1 MIRDLIKWVAP
12 GLATVLGG
20 TTLCLAMT
28 STQIA
33 DDLASRSAAAMAAGG
48 YDWAELSLDARD
60 VRLTGTT
67 TDQALLDAAAT
78 RLSGLDGVRS
88 VTTDVTLAPM
98 AVPYALAAT
107 VDQGVVTLAG
117 GVPNEPTR
125 QRLLSL
131 AGLEQGALELRS
143 GVPDRRSWVAG
154 AEYAID
160 QLQYLDQGQVAISD
174 LTVTLNGRAKSE
186 RAFRDLLIVLRAGAP
201 AGLSLGEVSITPA
214 LVSPY
219 QWNAAFDG
227 KRIDV
232 SGYVPDNALVER
244 FRTVDVSGAQ
254 VATGLA
260 LGSGEPAGF
269 ADLSQQLIEQLSR
282 LEYGAASISD
292 GQSTLSGAPATIE
305 IAQGIVDTLEPSGTI
320 VTLEPPRIDDYWMSA
335 TRQPGGVV
343 VFDGYVPDEAT
354 REAFSLREGADTSYL
369 KLGRGAPERYQS
381 GADFG
386 LAALDLMSEG
396 RIALRD
402 NVLTISGTAR
412 SNADYEALL
421 ATMAEQAPQ
430 GLVLARAEIL
440 APRADSYS
448 WAATKDA
455 AGSIALSGHVPNADD
470 EARLLAAAGESATE
484 TMTYAS
490 GEPNGFVASA
500 ETGLSLLQWLSDGS
514 VVYDGLGWTVTG
526 TGKSAIDKAALE
538 ADFVTRQLASSGWS
552 MAVAEP
558 VPVIPEISPYTWSA
572 TKATD
577 GVTLMGHV
585 PAQSLKNYLAVHAGD
600 SIVDSTKIGLGA
612 PQDFVAAATAG
623 LDAVLGLEEG
633 EVSFDGFKW
642 TLGGRAASQ
651 AQRDAL
657 LAALDGAADTSGWS
671 IDIQAP
677 APEPVATV
685 PYLWSAAKTVDGA
698 VTLTG
703 LVPAEP
709 LQRFL
714 AVRAGDKVIDQSTV
728 DPTAPEGFAADQLA
742 AIDALG
748 ALSEGSASFDGTVW
762 TISGTLSSYDATVDT
777 ALATAT
783 TPATNWVLA
792 LTRPPQPEPEPEPA
806 PEPTVE
812 PTPTLPAIEAPATTP
827 EAEAEPA
834 AVEAVEPEA
843 EPAVVEAVEPEP
855 TVVEPQVEPEPA
867 AVEPTVEPVA
877 APVAVNPDY
886 AFSASRAADGSVALS
901 GQMPADPALRYFAAI
916 SDGDVAA
923 VTIAEG
929 APDTFLPSAEAGL
942 RALLNLAE
950 GQLDFA
956 AGAWSL
962 RGTAADEG
970 ARDAVLAA
978 IAAAPDATSWTTRI
992 DVLPPPPEPEPVAKL
1007 PEPIAPVAVD
1017 TSACSA
1023 PVSEFSARN
1032 SILFQSGAALI
1043 AAESEAA
1050 IDELALDLAAC
1061 PDAIV
1066 HIEGHTD
1073 ADGDEGLN
1081 MALSVARAEAV
1092 VNALVSRGVNPA
1104 RLYAV
1109 GYGETAPIGD
1119 NETAQGKRLNR
1130 RIVVTIMP
1138 QHY

>member
-1 MIRDLIKWVAP
+1 MIRDLIRWVAP

-28 STQIA
+28 STDIV
-33 DDLASRSAAAMAAGG
+33 DDLASRGAAAMAAGG

-60 VRLTGTT
+60 VTLTGTT
-67 TDQALLDAAAT
+67 TDEALLDAAIA
-78 RLSGLDGVRS
+78 RLSSLDGVRS
-88 VTTDVTLAPM
+88 VTPDVTLAPM
-98 AVPYALAAT
+98 AAPYILQASI
-107 VDQGVVTLAG
+107 DQGAISLSG
-117 GVPNEPTR
+117 GVPNETAR
-125 QRLLSL
+125 RHLLTL

-143 GVPDRRSWVAG
+143 GVPDRRSWITG
-154 AEYAID
+154 AEYAIH
-160 QLQYLDQGQVAISD
+160 QLQYFDQGEAVISD

-201 AGLSLGEVSITPA
+201 AGLSLGQVSITPA

-219 QWNAAFDG
+219 QWNAKFDG

-232 SGYVPDNALVER
+232 SGYVPDDAIVER
-244 FRTVDVSGAQ
+244 FRTAEVSGAQ

-260 LGSGEPAGF
+260 LGSGEPSGF
-269 ADLSQQLIEQLSR
+269 ADLSERLIEQLAR
-282 LEYGAASISD
+282 LEYGAASITD
-292 GQSTLSGAPATIE
+292 GQSTLSGAPATLE
-305 IAQGIVDTLEPSGTI
+305 IAQGIVETLEPSGTI
-320 VTLEPPRIDDYWMSA
+320 VTLEPPRIADYWMSA
-335 TRQPGGVV
+335 TRQVGGVV

-386 LAALDLMSEG
+386 LDALELMSEG

-412 SNADYEALL
+412 SGTDYDALV
-421 ATMAEQAPQ
+421 TIMGQQAPQ

-440 APRADSYS
+440 APRADTYS
-448 WAATKDA
+448 WAATKDRTGA
-455 AGSIALSGHVPNADD
+455 IALAGQVPDAAD
-470 EARLLAAAGESATE
+470 EAQLLAAAGQSATE

-490 GEPNGFVASA
+490 GEPEGFVASA
-500 ETGLSLLQWLSDGS
+500 ATAIGLLQWLSEGR
-514 VVYDGLGWTVTG
+514 VVYDGIGWTITG
-526 TGKSAIDKAALE
+526 TANSAIDKAAID

-552 MAVAEP
+552 MAVAQP
-558 VPVIPEISPYTWSA
+558 PPVIPEISPYAWSA
-572 TKATD
+572 TRAAD

-585 PAQSLKNYLAVHAGD
+585 PTQSLKNYLAVHAGD
-600 SIVDSTKIGLGA
+600 AVVDSTEIGLGA
-612 PQDFVAAATAG
+612 PQDFVAGATAG
-623 LDAVLGLEEG
+623 LDAVMALEEG
-633 EVSFDGFKW
+633 EVSFDGSRW
-642 TLGGRAASQ
+642 TLGGRATSE
-651 AQRDAL
+651 AQRDSL
-657 LAALDGAADTSGWS
+657 LATLAAVTDTSTWS
-671 IDIQAP
+671 IDIVAP
-677 APEPVATV
+677 PPEPVATV
-685 PYLWSAAKTVDGA
+685 PYLWSATKTVDGT
-698 VTLTG
+698 VTLEG

-714 AVRAGDKVIDQSTV
+714 AVRAGDKVTDQSTV

-742 AIDALG
+742 AIDALS
-748 ALSEGSASFDGTVW
+748 ALSEGSVRFDGTIW
-762 TISGTLSSYDATVDT
+762 TISGKLAAADASVDN

-783 TPATNWVLA
+783 TPAANWVLA
-792 LTRPPQPEPEPEPA
+792 LTRPPQPEPVVEPAVDELEPEPA
-806 PEPTVE
+806 
-812 PTPTLPAIEAPATTP
+812 TLPAIA
-827 EAEAEPA
+827 
-834 AVEAVEPEA
+834 
-843 EPAVVEAVEPEP
+843 EPEP
-855 TVVEPQVEPEPA
+855 KPEAVAEPEPA
-867 AVEPTVEPVA
+867 IVEPALEPEPV
-877 APVAVNPDY
+877 APVAVNPEY
-886 AFSASRAADGSVALS
+886 AFSARRAADASVVIS
-901 GQMPADPALRYFAAI
+901 GQMPSDPAMRYFAAI
-916 SDGDVAA
+916 SDGDIAA

-929 APDTFLPSAEAGL
+929 APDSFLPSAEAGL
-942 RALLNLAE
+942 RALLHLAE

-962 RGTAADEG
+962 RGIAPNED
-970 ARDAVLAA
+970 ARDAALAA
-978 IAAAPDATSWTTRI
+978 ISGAPYAADWTAQV
-992 DVLPPPPEPEPVAKL
+992 DLLPPPPEPEPVAPL
-1007 PEPIAPVAVD
+1007 AQPAAPIPVD
-1017 TSACSA
+1017 TSACAA

-1050 IDELALDLAAC
+1050 LDELALDLAAC

-1092 VNALVSRGVNPA
+1092 VNALVSRGVTPA

-1130 RIVVTIMP
+1130 RIVVIIKP

>member
-1 MIRDLIKWVAP
+1 MIRDLIRWVAP

-28 STQIA
+28 STDIV
-33 DDLASRSAAAMAAGG
+33 DDLASRGAAAMAAGG

-60 VRLTGTT
+60 VTLTGTT
-67 TDQALLDAAAT
+67 TDEALLDAAIA
-78 RLSGLDGVRS
+78 RLSSLDGVRS
-88 VTTDVTLAPM
+88 VTPDVTLAPM
-98 AVPYALAAT
+98 AAPYILQASI
-107 VDQGVVTLAG
+107 DQGAISLSG
-117 GVPNEPTR
+117 GVPNETAR
-125 QRLLSL
+125 QHLMTL

-143 GVPDRRSWVAG
+143 GVPDRRSWITG
-154 AEYAID
+154 AEYAIH
-160 QLQYLDQGQVAISD
+160 QLQYFDQGEAVISD

-201 AGLSLGEVSITPA
+201 AGLSLGQVSITPA

-219 QWNAAFDG
+219 QWNAKFDG

-232 SGYVPDNALVER
+232 SGYVPDDAIVER
-244 FRTVDVSGAQ
+244 FRTAEVSGAQ

-260 LGSGEPAGF
+260 LGSGEPSGF
-269 ADLSQQLIEQLSR
+269 ADLSERLIEQLAR
-282 LEYGAASISD
+282 LEYGAASITD
-292 GQSTLSGAPATIE
+292 GQSTLSGAPATLE
-305 IAQGIVDTLEPSGTI
+305 IAQGIVETLEPSGTI
-320 VTLEPPRIDDYWMSA
+320 VTLEPPRIADYWMSA
-335 TRQPGGVV
+335 TRQVGGVV

-386 LAALDLMSEG
+386 LDALELMSEG

-412 SNADYEALL
+412 SGTDYDALV
-421 ATMAEQAPQ
+421 TIMGQQAPQ

-440 APRADSYS
+440 APRADTYS
-448 WAATKDA
+448 WTATKDRTGA
-455 AGSIALSGHVPNADD
+455 IALAGQVPDAAD
-470 EARLLAAAGESATE
+470 EAQLLAAAGQSATE

-490 GEPNGFVASA
+490 GEPEGFVASA
-500 ETGLSLLQWLSDGS
+500 ATAIGLLQWLSEGR
-514 VVYDGLGWTVTG
+514 VVYDGIGWTITG
-526 TGKSAIDKAALE
+526 TANSAIDKAAID

-552 MAVAEP
+552 MAVAQP
-558 VPVIPEISPYTWSA
+558 PPVIPEISPYAWSA
-572 TKATD
+572 TRAAD

-585 PAQSLKNYLAVHAGD
+585 PTQSLKNYLAVHAGD
-600 SIVDSTKIGLGA
+600 AVVDSTEIGLGA
-612 PQDFVAAATAG
+612 PQDFVAGATAG
-623 LDAVLGLEEG
+623 LDAVMALEEG
-633 EVSFDGFKW
+633 EVSFDGSRW
-642 TLGGRAASQ
+642 TLGGRATSE
-651 AQRDAL
+651 AQRDSL
-657 LAALDGAADTSGWS
+657 LATLAAVTDTSTWF
-671 IDIQAP
+671 IDIVAP
-677 APEPVATV
+677 PPEPVATV
-685 PYLWSAAKTVDGA
+685 PYLWSATKTVDGT
-698 VTLTG
+698 VTLEG

-714 AVRAGDKVIDQSTV
+714 AVRAGDKVTDQSTV

-742 AIDALG
+742 AIDALS
-748 ALSEGSASFDGTVW
+748 ALSEGSVRFDGTIW
-762 TISGTLSSYDATVDT
+762 TISGKLAAADASVDN

-783 TPATNWVLA
+783 TPAANWVLA
-792 LTRPPQPEPEPEPA
+792 LTRPPQPEPVVEPAVDELEPEPA
-806 PEPTVE
+806 
-812 PTPTLPAIEAPATTP
+812 TLPAIA
-827 EAEAEPA
+827 
-834 AVEAVEPEA
+834 
-843 EPAVVEAVEPEP
+843 EPEP
-855 TVVEPQVEPEPA
+855 KPEAVAEPEPA
-867 AVEPTVEPVA
+867 IVEPALEPEPV
-877 APVAVNPDY
+877 APVAVNPEY
-886 AFSASRAADGSVALS
+886 AFSARRAADASVVIS
-901 GQMPADPALRYFAAI
+901 GQMPSDPAMRYFAAI
-916 SDGDVAA
+916 SDGDIAA

-929 APDTFLPSAEAGL
+929 APDSFLPSAEAGL
-942 RALLNLAE
+942 RALLHLAE

-962 RGTAADEG
+962 RGIAPNED
-970 ARDAVLAA
+970 ARDAALAA
-978 IAAAPDATSWTTRI
+978 ISGAPYAADWTAQV
-992 DVLPPPPEPEPVAKL
+992 DLLPPPPEPEPAAPL
-1007 PEPIAPVAVD
+1007 AQPAAPIPVD
-1017 TSACSA
+1017 TSACAA

-1050 IDELALDLAAC
+1050 LDELALDLAAC

-1092 VNALVSRGVNPA
+1092 VNALVSRGVTPA

-1130 RIVVTIMP
+1130 RIVVIIKP

>member
-1 MIRDLIKWVAP
+1 MIRDLIKWVVP

-28 STQIA
+28 SDDIV

-48 YDWAELSLDARD
+48 FDWAEISLDARD
-60 VRLTGTT
+60 LTVTGTT
-67 TDQALLDAAAT
+67 TGQDLLDAAVA
-78 RLSGLDGVRS
+78 RLSALEGVRS
-88 VTTDVTLAPM
+88 VTPRVTLAPM
-98 AVPYALAAT
+98 ATPYVLVASI
-107 VDQGVVTLAG
+107 DQGTISLSG
-117 GVPNEPTR
+117 GVPNEAAR

-154 AEYAID
+154 AEFAID
-160 QLQYLDQGQVAISD
+160 QLQYFDQGEAVISD
-174 LTVTLNGRAKSE
+174 LTVNLNGRAKSE

-214 LVSPY
+214 LVAPY

-232 SGYVPDNALVER
+232 SGYVPDETLVER
-244 FRTVDVSGAQ
+244 FRTADVSGAQ

-269 ADLSQQLIEQLSR
+269 ADLSQSLLEQLAR
-282 LEYGAASISD
+282 LEYGTASITD
-292 GQSTLSGAPATIE
+292 GQSTLTGAPATIE

-335 TRQPGGVV
+335 TRQPGGVI
-343 VFDGYVPDEAT
+343 VFDGYVPDEVT
-354 REAFSLREGADTSYL
+354 REAFSQREGADTTYL

-381 GADFG
+381 GAEFG
-386 LAALDLMSEG
+386 LDALDRMSEG

-412 SNADYEALL
+412 SGADYEALV
-421 ATMAEQAPQ
+421 AIMNERAPQ

-440 APRADSYS
+440 APRAESYA
-448 WAATKDA
+448 WTVTKDEDGA
-455 AGSIALSGHVPNADD
+455 IALSGYVPNAAD
-470 EARLLAAAGESATE
+470 EAHLLSLAGQSAAE

-490 GEPNGFVASA
+490 GEPNGFLASA
-500 ETGLSLLQWLSDGS
+500 ETALGLLQWLRDGS

-538 ADFVTRQLASSGWS
+538 ADFVTRQLASAGWS

-558 VPVIPEISPYTWSA
+558 PPVIPQISPYTWSA
-572 TKATD
+572 TRATD

-585 PAQSLKNYLAVHAGD
+585 PAQSLKNYLAIHAGD
-600 SIVDSTKIGLGA
+600 TVVDSTKLGLGA
-612 PQDFVAAATAG
+612 PEGFVAAATAG
-623 LDAVLGLEEG
+623 LDAVLALQEG
-633 EVSFDGFKW
+633 EVSFDGFRW
-642 TLGGRAASQ
+642 TLGGRAASE
-651 AQRDAL
+651 AERDAL
-657 LAALDGAADTSGWS
+657 LAALSAATDTSAWS
-671 IDIQAP
+671 IDISAP

-685 PYLWSAAKTVDGA
+685 PYLWSVTKSADGA
-698 VTLTG
+698 VMLEG
-703 LVPAEP
+703 LVPTEP

-714 AVRAGDKVIDQSTV
+714 AVRAGDKVTDRSSV
-728 DPTAPEGFAADQLA
+728 DATAPEGFAADQLA
-742 AIDALG
+742 AMEALS
-748 ALSEGSASFDGTVW
+748 ALSEGSARFDGTVW
-762 TISGTLSSYDATVDT
+762 TISGKLADADATVDG
-777 ALATAT
+777 ALASAT
-783 TPATNWVLA
+783 TPAADWVLA
-792 LTRPPQPEPEPEPA
+792 LTRPPQPEPVAEPEPEPVA
-806 PEPTVE
+806 EPTQD
-812 PTPTLPAIEAPATTP
+812 PATLPAI
-827 EAEAEPA
+827 
-834 AVEAVEPEA
+834 A
-843 EPAVVEAVEPEP
+843 EPAV
-855 TVVEPQVEPEPA
+855 VEPEPA
-867 AVEPTVEPVA
+867 AVEPQ
-877 APVAVNPDY
+877 PVAVDPNY
-886 AFSASRAADGSVALS
+886 AFSARRSADSSVVLS
-901 GQMPADPALRYFAAI
+901 GQMPSDPALRYFGAI

-923 VTIAEG
+923 VTIADG
-929 APDTFLPSAEAGL
+929 APESFLPSAESGL
-942 RALLNLAE
+942 RALLLLSE
-950 GQLDFA
+950 GELDFVS
-956 AGAWSL
+956 GAWSL
-962 RGTAADEG
+962 RGVAADE
-970 ARDAVLAA
+970 ATRTAALAA
-978 IAAAPDATSWTTRI
+978 LAAAPDAQGWTTAI
-992 DVLPPPPEPEPVAKL
+992 DLPPPPPEPEPA
-1007 PEPIAPVAVD
+1007 PPPAEPAAPMPVD
-1017 TSACSA
+1017 TSACAA

-1043 AAESEAA
+1043 AAESEPAL
-1050 IDELALDLAAC
+1050 DELALDLAAC
-1061 PDAIV
+1061 PDAVV

-1109 GYGETAPIGD
+1109 GYGETAPIAD

-1130 RIVVTIMP
+1130 RIVVTVMP

>member
-1 MIRDLIKWVAP
+1 MIRDLIRWVAP

-28 STQIA
+28 STDIV
-33 DDLASRSAAAMAAGG
+33 DDLASRGAAAMAAGG

-60 VRLTGTT
+60 VTLTGTT
-67 TDQALLDAAAT
+67 TDEALLDAAIA
-78 RLSGLDGVRS
+78 RLSSLDGVRS
-88 VTTDVTLAPM
+88 VTPDVTLAPM
-98 AVPYALAAT
+98 AAPYILQASI
-107 VDQGVVTLAG
+107 DQGAISLSG
-117 GVPNEPTR
+117 GVPNETAR
-125 QRLLSL
+125 QHLMTL

-143 GVPDRRSWVAG
+143 GVPDRRSWITG
-154 AEYAID
+154 AEYAIH
-160 QLQYLDQGQVAISD
+160 QLQYFDQGEAVISD

-201 AGLSLGEVSITPA
+201 AGLSLGQVSITPA

-219 QWNAAFDG
+219 QWNAKFDG

-232 SGYVPDNALVER
+232 SGYVPDDAIVER
-244 FRTVDVSGAQ
+244 FRTAEVSGAQ
-254 VATGLA
+254 LATGLA
-260 LGSGEPAGF
+260 LGSGEPSGF
-269 ADLSQQLIEQLSR
+269 ADLSERLIEQLAR
-282 LEYGAASISD
+282 LEYGAASITD
-292 GQSTLSGAPATIE
+292 GQSTLSGAPATLE
-305 IAQGIVDTLEPSGTI
+305 IAQGIVETLEPSGTI
-320 VTLEPPRIDDYWMSA
+320 VTLEPPRIADYWMSA
-335 TRQPGGVV
+335 TRQVGGVV

-386 LAALDLMSEG
+386 LDALELMSEG

-412 SNADYEALL
+412 SGTDYDALV
-421 ATMAEQAPQ
+421 TIMGQQAPQ

-440 APRADSYS
+440 APRADTYS
-448 WAATKDA
+448 WTATKDRTGA
-455 AGSIALSGHVPNADD
+455 IALAGQVPDAAD
-470 EARLLAAAGESATE
+470 EAQLLAAAGQSATE

-490 GEPNGFVASA
+490 GEPEGFVASA
-500 ETGLSLLQWLSDGS
+500 ATAIGLLQWLSEGR
-514 VVYDGLGWTVTG
+514 VVYDGIGWTITG
-526 TGKSAIDKAALE
+526 TANSAIDKAAID

-552 MAVAEP
+552 MAVAQP
-558 VPVIPEISPYTWSA
+558 PPVIPEISPYAWSA
-572 TKATD
+572 TRAAD

-585 PAQSLKNYLAVHAGD
+585 PTQSLKNYLAVHAGD
-600 SIVDSTKIGLGA
+600 AVVDSTEIGLGA
-612 PQDFVAAATAG
+612 PQDFVAGATAG
-623 LDAVLGLEEG
+623 LDAVMALEEG
-633 EVSFDGFKW
+633 EVSFDGSRW
-642 TLGGRAASQ
+642 TLGGRATSE
-651 AQRDAL
+651 AQRDSL
-657 LAALDGAADTSGWS
+657 LATLAAVTDTSTWS
-671 IDIQAP
+671 IDIVAP
-677 APEPVATV
+677 PPEPVATV
-685 PYLWSAAKTVDGA
+685 PYLWSATKTVDGT
-698 VTLTG
+698 VTLEG

-714 AVRAGDKVIDQSTV
+714 AVRAGDKVTDQSTV

-742 AIDALG
+742 AIDALS
-748 ALSEGSASFDGTVW
+748 ALSEGSVRFDGTIW
-762 TISGTLSSYDATVDT
+762 TISGKLAAADASVDN

-783 TPATNWVLA
+783 TPAANWVLA
-792 LTRPPQPEPEPEPA
+792 LTRPPQPEPVVEPAVDELEPEPA
-806 PEPTVE
+806 
-812 PTPTLPAIEAPATTP
+812 TLPAIA
-827 EAEAEPA
+827 
-834 AVEAVEPEA
+834 
-843 EPAVVEAVEPEP
+843 EPEP
-855 TVVEPQVEPEPA
+855 KPEAVAEPEPA
-867 AVEPTVEPVA
+867 IVEPALEPEPV
-877 APVAVNPDY
+877 APVAVNPEY
-886 AFSASRAADGSVALS
+886 AFSARRAADASVVIS
-901 GQMPADPALRYFAAI
+901 GQMPSDPAMRYFAAI
-916 SDGDVAA
+916 SDGDIAA

-929 APDTFLPSAEAGL
+929 APDSFLPSAEAGL
-942 RALLNLAE
+942 RALLHLAE

-962 RGTAADEG
+962 RGIASNED
-970 ARDAVLAA
+970 ARDAALAA
-978 IAAAPDATSWTTRI
+978 ISGAPYAADWTAQV
-992 DVLPPPPEPEPVAKL
+992 DLLPPPPEPEPVAPL
-1007 PEPIAPVAVD
+1007 AQPAAPIPVD
-1017 TSACSA
+1017 TSACAA

-1050 IDELALDLAAC
+1050 LDELALDLAAC

-1092 VNALVSRGVNPA
+1092 VNALVSRGVTPA

-1130 RIVVTIMP
+1130 RIVVIIKP

>member
-1 MIRDLIKWVAP
+1 MIRDLIRWVAP

-28 STQIA
+28 STDIV
-33 DDLASRSAAAMAAGG
+33 DDLASRGAAAMAAGG

-60 VRLTGTT
+60 VTLTGTT
-67 TDQALLDAAAT
+67 TDEALLDAAIA
-78 RLSGLDGVRS
+78 RLSSLDGVRS
-88 VTTDVTLAPM
+88 VTPDVTLAPM
-98 AVPYALAAT
+98 AAPYILQASI
-107 VDQGVVTLAG
+107 DQGAISLSG
-117 GVPNEPTR
+117 GVPNETAR
-125 QRLLSL
+125 QHLLTL

-143 GVPDRRSWVAG
+143 GVPDRRSWITG
-154 AEYAID
+154 AEYAIH
-160 QLQYLDQGQVAISD
+160 QLQYFDQGEAVISD

-201 AGLSLGEVSITPA
+201 AGLSLGQVSITPA

-219 QWNAAFDG
+219 QWNAKFDG

-232 SGYVPDNALVER
+232 SGYVPDDAIVER
-244 FRTVDVSGAQ
+244 FRTAEVSGAQ

-260 LGSGEPAGF
+260 LGSGEPSGF
-269 ADLSQQLIEQLSR
+269 ADLSERLIEQLAR
-282 LEYGAASISD
+282 LEYGAASITD
-292 GQSTLSGAPATIE
+292 GQSTLSGAPATLE
-305 IAQGIVDTLEPSGTI
+305 IAQGIVETLEPSGTI
-320 VTLEPPRIDDYWMSA
+320 VTLEPPRIADYWMSA
-335 TRQPGGVV
+335 TRQVGGVV

-386 LAALDLMSEG
+386 LDALELMSEG

-412 SNADYEALL
+412 SGTDYDTLV
-421 ATMAEQAPQ
+421 TIMGQQAPQ

-440 APRADSYS
+440 APRADTYS
-448 WAATKDA
+448 WAATKDRTGA
-455 AGSIALSGHVPNADD
+455 IALAGQVPDAAD
-470 EARLLAAAGESATE
+470 EAQLLAAAGQSATE

-490 GEPNGFVASA
+490 GEPEGFVASA
-500 ETGLSLLQWLSDGS
+500 ATAIGLLQWLSEGR
-514 VVYDGLGWTVTG
+514 VVYDGIGWTITG
-526 TGKSAIDKAALE
+526 TANSAIDKAAID

-552 MAVAEP
+552 MAVAQP
-558 VPVIPEISPYTWSA
+558 PPVIPEISPYAWSA
-572 TKATD
+572 TRAAD

-585 PAQSLKNYLAVHAGD
+585 PTQSLKNYLAVHAGD
-600 SIVDSTKIGLGA
+600 AVVDSTEIGLGA
-612 PQDFVAAATAG
+612 PQDFVAGATAG
-623 LDAVLGLEEG
+623 LDAVMALEEG
-633 EVSFDGFKW
+633 EVSFDGSRW
-642 TLGGRAASQ
+642 TLGGRATSE
-651 AQRDAL
+651 AQRDSL
-657 LAALDGAADTSGWS
+657 LATLAAVTDTSTWF
-671 IDIQAP
+671 IDIVAP
-677 APEPVATV
+677 PPEPVATV
-685 PYLWSAAKTVDGA
+685 PYLWSATKTVDGT
-698 VTLTG
+698 VTLEG

-714 AVRAGDKVIDQSTV
+714 AVRAGDKVTDQSTV

-742 AIDALG
+742 AIDALS
-748 ALSEGSASFDGTVW
+748 ALSEGSVRFDGTIW
-762 TISGTLSSYDATVDT
+762 TISGKLAAADASVDN
-777 ALATAT
+777 ALVTAT
-783 TPATNWVLA
+783 TPAANWVLA
-792 LTRPPQPEPEPEPA
+792 LTRPPQPEPVVEPAVDELEPEPA
-806 PEPTVE
+806 
-812 PTPTLPAIEAPATTP
+812 TLPAIA
-827 EAEAEPA
+827 
-834 AVEAVEPEA
+834 
-843 EPAVVEAVEPEP
+843 EPEP
-855 TVVEPQVEPEPA
+855 KPEAVAEPEPA
-867 AVEPTVEPVA
+867 IVEPALEPEPV
-877 APVAVNPDY
+877 APVAVNPEY
-886 AFSASRAADGSVALS
+886 AFSARRAADASVVIS
-901 GQMPADPALRYFAAI
+901 GQMPSDPAMRYFAAI
-916 SDGDVAA
+916 SDGDIAA

-929 APDTFLPSAEAGL
+929 APDSFLPSAEAGL
-942 RALLNLAE
+942 RALLHLAE

-962 RGTAADEG
+962 RGIAPNED
-970 ARDAVLAA
+970 ARDAALAA
-978 IAAAPDATSWTTRI
+978 ISGAPYAADWTAQV
-992 DVLPPPPEPEPVAKL
+992 DLLPPPPEPEPAAPL
-1007 PEPIAPVAVD
+1007 AQPAAPIPVD
-1017 TSACSA
+1017 TSACAA

-1050 IDELALDLAAC
+1050 LDELALDLAAC

-1092 VNALVSRGVNPA
+1092 VNALVSRGVTPA

-1130 RIVVTIMP
+1130 RIVVIIKP

>member
-1 MIRDLIKWVAP
+1 MIRDLIKWVVP

-33 DDLASRSAAAMAAGG
+33 DDLGQRGAAAMAASD
-48 YDWAELSLDARD
+48 YDWAELSLDGRD
-60 VRLTGTT
+60 LILTGTT
-67 TDQALLDAAAT
+67 TDQALLDDAKA
-78 RLSGLDGVRS
+78 RLTALDGVRS
-88 VTTDVTLAPM
+88 VTDDVTLAPM
-98 AVPYALAAT
+98 AKPYRLEAS
-107 VDQGVVTLAG
+107 VDQGAIALSG
-117 GVPNEPTR
+117 SVPNETTR
-125 QRLLSL
+125 QRLLAL
-131 AGLEQGALELRS
+131 AGLEQGSLELHS
-143 GVPDRRSWVAG
+143 GMPDRRTWVAG
-154 AEYAID
+154 AEFAVD
-160 QLQYLDQGQVAISD
+160 QLQYLDQGTAAISD
-174 LTVTLNGRAKSE
+174 LTISLNGRAKSE
-186 RAFRDLLIVLRAGAP
+186 RAFRDLLIVLRAGPP
-201 AGLSLGEVSITPA
+201 AGLSLGDVSITPA

-219 QWNAAFDG
+219 QWNATFDG

-232 SGYVPDNALVER
+232 SGYVPDNSLVER
-244 FRTVDVSGAQ
+244 FRTADVSGAQ

-269 ADLSQQLIEQLSR
+269 ADLSQQLLEQLSR

-292 GQSTLSGAPATIE
+292 GQSTLSGAPATLE
-305 IAQGIVDTLEPSGTI
+305 VAQGIVDTLEPSGTI
-320 VTLEPPRIDDYWMSA
+320 ITLEPPRIDEYWMSA

-343 VFDGYVPDEAT
+343 VFDGYAPDEVT
-354 REAFSLREGADTSYL
+354 REAFGQREGADTSYL
-369 KLGRGAPERYQS
+369 KLGRGAPERYRS

-386 LAALDLMSEG
+386 LDALELMSEG
-396 RIALRD
+396 RIAMRD

-412 SNADYEALL
+412 SNADYQTLL
-421 ATMAEQAPQ
+421 ATLADAPQ
-430 GLVLARAEIL
+430 GVVLARAEIL
-440 APRADSYS
+440 APRAATYTWS
-448 WAATKDA
+448 ATKDQ
-455 AGSIALSGHVPNADD
+455 AGAMTLSGNVPNA
-470 EARLLAAAGESATE
+470 EAAARLMSLAGETAAQ

-490 GEPNGFVASA
+490 GEPNGFIASA
-500 ETGLSLLQWLSDGS
+500 ETALGLMQWLRDGK
-514 VVYDGLGWTVTG
+514 VMYDGLGWTITG

-538 ADFVTRQLASSGWS
+538 ADFVTRQLASSGWA

-558 VPVIPEISPYTWSA
+558 PPVIPEISPYTWSA

-600 SIVDSTKIGLGA
+600 IVVDSTRIGSGA
-612 PQDFVAAATAG
+612 PVNFVASATAG
-623 LDAVLGLEEG
+623 LDAVLGLVEG
-633 EVSFDGFKW
+633 EVSFDGSNW
-642 TLGGRAASQ
+642 TLSGRAESE

-657 LAALDGAADTSGWS
+657 LSALSAASDPSDWS
-671 IDIQAP
+671 IDITAP
-677 APEPVATV
+677 EPEPVATT
-685 PYLWSAAKTVDGA
+685 PYIWSANKAADGS
-698 VTLTG
+698 VTLSG
-703 LVPAEP
+703 LVPADP
-709 LQRFL
+709 LKRFL
-714 AVRAGDKVIDQSTV
+714 AVRAGDKVVDQSTV

-742 AIDALG
+742 AIDALA

-762 TISGTLSSYDATVDT
+762 TLSGTLSSVDATVDA

-783 TPATNWVLA
+783 TPAADWVLA
-792 LTRPPQPEPEPEPA
+792 LTRPPQPEPPG
-806 PEPTVE
+806 E
-812 PTPTLPAIEAPATTP
+812 PTPILPAIEPPAQP
-827 EAEAEPA
+827 EATAEPVAEAEPA
-834 AVEAVEPEA
+834 IVESPA
-843 EPAVVEAVEPEP
+843 EPAAP
-855 TVVEPQVEPEPA
+855 TP
-867 AVEPTVEPVA
+867 
-877 APVAVNPDY
+877 VNPDY
-886 AFSASRAADGSVALS
+886 AFSASRAADGPVVLS
-901 GQMPADPALRYFAAI
+901 GQLPSDPAMRYFAAI
-916 SDGDVAA
+916 SDGDAAA

-929 APDTFLPSAEAGL
+929 APDAFLPSAEAGL
-942 RALLNLAE
+942 RALLNLRE
-950 GQLDFA
+950 GQLDYA

-962 RGTAADEG
+962 RGMAANTA
-970 ARDAVLAA
+970 ARDAALAA
-978 IAAAPDATSWTTRI
+978 VAGASDAASWSTQI
-992 DVLPPPPEPEPVAKL
+992 DILPSPPEPEP
-1007 PEPIAPVAVD
+1007 IASPAERAAPAPVD

-1073 ADGDEGLN
+1073 ADGDEALN

-1130 RIVVTIMP
+1130 RIVVTVMP

>member
-1 MIRDLIKWVAP
+1 MIRDLIKWVVP

-28 STQIA
+28 STDIA
-33 DDLASRSAAAMAAGG
+33 DDLAARGAVAMAAGG
-48 YDWAELSLDARD
+48 YDWAELSLDVRD
-60 VRLTGTT
+60 VTLTGTT
-67 TDQALLDAAAT
+67 TDQALLDAAID
-78 RLSGLDGVRS
+78 RLAALDGVRS
-88 VTTDVTLAPM
+88 VTSDVTLAPL
-98 AVPYALAAT
+98 ASPYMLQASIE
-107 VDQGVVTLAG
+107 QGAISLSG
-117 GVPNEPTR
+117 GVPNETAR

-154 AEYAID
+154 AEFAID
-160 QLQYLDQGQVAISD
+160 QLQYFDQGEATVSD
-174 LTVTLNGRAKSE
+174 LTISLNGRAKSE

-201 AGLSLGEVSITPA
+201 AGLSLGDVSITPA
-214 LVSPY
+214 LVTPY
-219 QWNAAFDG
+219 QWNANFDG

-232 SGYVPDNALVER
+232 SGYVPDNALVELY
-244 FRTVDVSGAQ
+244 RTAEVSGAQ

-269 ADLSQQLIEQLSR
+269 ADLSQQLLEQLAR
-282 LEYGAASISD
+282 LEYGTASISD
-292 GQSTLSGAPATIE
+292 GQSTLSGAPTTLE
-305 IAQGIVDTLEPSGTI
+305 IAQGIVETLEPSGTI
-320 VTLEPPRIDDYWMSA
+320 VTLEPPRIADYWVSA

-369 KLGRGAPERYQS
+369 KLGRGAPERYRS
-381 GADFG
+381 GADYG
-386 LAALDLMSEG
+386 LDALELMSEG

-402 NVLTISGTAR
+402 NVLTIAGTAR
-412 SNADYEALL
+412 SGADYDALL
-421 ATMAEQAPQ
+421 AMMGQQAPQ

-440 APRADSYS
+440 APRANSYS

-455 AGSIALSGHVPNADD
+455 TGAIALSGQVPSAAD
-470 EARLLAAAGESATE
+470 EAQLLAAAGQTATE

-500 ETGLSLLQWLSDGS
+500 EIALSLLQSLREGS
-514 VVYDGLGWTVTG
+514 VVYDGQGWTVTG
-526 TGKSAIDKAALE
+526 TANSAIDKGAIE
-538 ADFVTRQLASSGWS
+538 ADFLTRQLASSGWS

-558 VPVIPEISPYTWSA
+558 PPTIPQIAPYAWSA
-572 TKATD
+572 TRAVD

-585 PAQSLKNYLAVHAGD
+585 PTQRLKDYLAVHAGD
-600 SIVDSTKIGLGA
+600 AVVDSTELGLGA
-612 PQDFVAAATAG
+612 PEGFVAAATAG
-623 LDAVLGLEEG
+623 LDAVLTLEEG
-633 EVSFDGFKW
+633 EVSYDGSRW
-642 TLGGRAASQ
+642 TLGGRAASE
-651 AQRDAL
+651 AARDAL
-657 LAALDGAADTSGWS
+657 LATLAAATDTAAWS
-671 IDIQAP
+671 IDIVAP
-677 APEPVATV
+677 PPEPVATV
-685 PYLWSAAKTVDGA
+685 PYLWSATKAADGA
-698 VTLTG
+698 VILAG

-709 LQRFL
+709 LQRVL
-714 AVRAGDKVIDQSTV
+714 AVRAGDNVTDQSTV
-728 DPTAPEGFAADQLA
+728 DPSAPEGFAADQLA
-742 AIDALG
+742 AMDAL
-748 ALSEGSASFDGTVW
+748 AAISEGSVRFDGTIW
-762 TISGTLSSYDATVDT
+762 TISGTLLDADGSVDT
-777 ALATAT
+777 ALAAAT

-792 LTRPPQPEPEPEPA
+792 LNRPSQPVAEPEPAPIAEPEPVVAEPASTVVEPEPAPAIVEPEPA
-806 PEPTVE
+806 PEPV
-812 PTPTLPAIEAPATTP
+812 AP
-827 EAEAEPA
+827 
-834 AVEAVEPEA
+834 
-843 EPAVVEAVEPEP
+843 
-855 TVVEPQVEPEPA
+855 
-867 AVEPTVEPVA
+867 
-877 APVAVNPDY
+877 PVAVNPEY
-886 AFSASRAADGSVALS
+886 AFSARRTADASVVMS
-901 GQMPADPALRYFAAI
+901 GQLPSDPAMRYFAAI

-923 VTIAEG
+923 VTVAEG
-929 APDTFLPSAEAGL
+929 APPAFLPSAEAGL
-942 RALLNLAE
+942 RALSQLAE

-962 RGTAADEG
+962 RGIAPNDD

-978 IAAAPDATSWTTRI
+978 ISAAPDGASWTTRI
-992 DVLPPPPEPEPVAKL
+992 DVPPPPPEPEPA
-1007 PEPIAPVAVD
+1007 APTAQPAAPTPVD
-1017 TSACSA
+1017 TSACAA
-1023 PVSEFSARN
+1023 PVAEFSARN

-1050 IDELALDLAAC
+1050 LDELALDLAAC

-1092 VNALVSRGVNPA
+1092 VNALVSRGVTPA

-1130 RIVVTIMP
+1130 RIVVTVKP

>member
-28 STQIA
+28 STDIV
-33 DDLASRSAAAMAAGG
+33 DDLASRGAAAMAAGG

-60 VRLTGTT
+60 VTLTGTT
-67 TDQALLDAAAT
+67 TDEALLDAAIA
-78 RLSGLDGVRS
+78 RLSSLDGVRS
-88 VTTDVTLAPM
+88 VTPDVTLAPM
-98 AVPYALAAT
+98 AAPYILQASI
-107 VDQGVVTLAG
+107 DQGAISLSG
-117 GVPNEPTR
+117 GVPNETAR
-125 QRLLSL
+125 QHLMTL

-143 GVPDRRSWVAG
+143 GVPDRRSWITG
-154 AEYAID
+154 AEYAIH
-160 QLQYLDQGQVAISD
+160 QLQYFDQGEAVISD

-201 AGLSLGEVSITPA
+201 AGLSLGQVSITPA

-219 QWNAAFDG
+219 QWNAKFDG

-232 SGYVPDNALVER
+232 SGYVPDDAIVER
-244 FRTVDVSGAQ
+244 FRTAEVSGAQ
-254 VATGLA
+254 LATGLA
-260 LGSGEPAGF
+260 LGSGEPSGF
-269 ADLSQQLIEQLSR
+269 ADLSERLIEQLAR
-282 LEYGAASISD
+282 LEYGAASITD
-292 GQSTLSGAPATIE
+292 GQSTLSGAPATLE
-305 IAQGIVDTLEPSGTI
+305 IAQGIVETLEPSGTI
-320 VTLEPPRIDDYWMSA
+320 VTLEPPRIADYWMSA
-335 TRQPGGVV
+335 TRQVGGVV

-386 LAALDLMSEG
+386 LDALELMSEG

-412 SNADYEALL
+412 SGTDYDALV
-421 ATMAEQAPQ
+421 TIMGQQAPQ

-440 APRADSYS
+440 APRADTYS
-448 WAATKDA
+448 WTATKDRTSA
-455 AGSIALSGHVPNADD
+455 IALAGQVPDAAD
-470 EARLLAAAGESATE
+470 EAQLLAAAGQSATE

-490 GEPNGFVASA
+490 GEPEGFVASVA
-500 ETGLSLLQWLSDGS
+500 TAIGLLQWLSEGR
-514 VVYDGLGWTVTG
+514 VVYDGIGWTITG
-526 TGKSAIDKAALE
+526 TANSAIDKAAID

-552 MAVAEP
+552 MAVAQP
-558 VPVIPEISPYTWSA
+558 PPVIPEISPYAWSA
-572 TKATD
+572 TRAAD

-585 PAQSLKNYLAVHAGD
+585 PTQSLKNYLAVHAGD
-600 SIVDSTKIGLGA
+600 AVVDSTEIGLGA
-612 PQDFVAAATAG
+612 PQDFVAGATAG
-623 LDAVLGLEEG
+623 LDAVMALEEG
-633 EVSFDGFKW
+633 EVSFDGSRW
-642 TLGGRAASQ
+642 TLGGRATSE
-651 AQRDAL
+651 AQRDSL
-657 LAALDGAADTSGWS
+657 LATLAAVTDTSTWS
-671 IDIQAP
+671 IDIVAP
-677 APEPVATV
+677 PPEPVATV
-685 PYLWSAAKTVDGA
+685 PYLWSATKTVDGT
-698 VTLTG
+698 VTLEG

-714 AVRAGDKVIDQSTV
+714 AVRAGDKVTDQSTV
-728 DPTAPEGFAADQLA
+728 DLTAPEGFAADQLA
-742 AIDALG
+742 AIDALS
-748 ALSEGSASFDGTVW
+748 ALSEGSVRFDGTIW
-762 TISGTLSSYDATVDT
+762 TISGKLAAADASVDN

-783 TPATNWVLA
+783 TPAANWVLA
-792 LTRPPQPEPEPEPA
+792 LTRPPQPEPVVEPAVEELEPEPA
-806 PEPTVE
+806 
-812 PTPTLPAIEAPATTP
+812 TLPAIA
-827 EAEAEPA
+827 
-834 AVEAVEPEA
+834 
-843 EPAVVEAVEPEP
+843 EPEP
-855 TVVEPQVEPEPA
+855 KPEAVAEPEPA
-867 AVEPTVEPVA
+867 IVEPALEPEPV
-877 APVAVNPDY
+877 APVAVNPEY
-886 AFSASRAADGSVALS
+886 AFSARRAADASVVIS
-901 GQMPADPALRYFAAI
+901 GQMPSDPAMRYFAAI
-916 SDGDVAA
+916 SDGDIAA

-929 APDTFLPSAEAGL
+929 APDSFLPSAEAGL
-942 RALLNLAE
+942 RALLHLAE

-962 RGTAADEG
+962 RGIAPNED
-970 ARDAVLAA
+970 ARDAALAA
-978 IAAAPDATSWTTRI
+978 ISGAPYAADWTAQV
-992 DVLPPPPEPEPVAKL
+992 DLLPPPPEPEPVAPL
-1007 PEPIAPVAVD
+1007 AQPAAPIPVD
-1017 TSACSA
+1017 TSACAA

-1050 IDELALDLAAC
+1050 LDELALDLAAC

-1092 VNALVSRGVNPA
+1092 VNALVSRGVTPA

-1130 RIVVTIMP
+1130 RIVVIIKP

>member
-1 MIRDLIKWVAP
+1 MIRDLIKWVVP

-28 STQIA
+28 SASIV
-33 DDLASRSAAAMAAGG
+33 DDLASRSAAAMTAGG

-60 VRLTGTT
+60 LTLTGTT
-67 TDQALLDAAAT
+67 TDEALLAAAIA
-78 RLSGLDGVRS
+78 RLSSLDGVRS
-88 VTTDVTLAPM
+88 VTPDVTLAPM
-98 AVPYALAAT
+98 AAPYILQASI
-107 VDQGVVTLAG
+107 DQGAINLSG
-117 GVPNEPTR
+117 GVPNDADR
-125 QRLLSL
+125 RRLLSL

-143 GVPDRRSWVAG
+143 GVPDRRSWLAG
-154 AEYAID
+154 AEFAID
-160 QLQYLDQGQVAISD
+160 QLQYFDQGEALISD

-219 QWNAAFDG
+219 HWNAAFDG

-232 SGYVPDNALVER
+232 SGYVPDDALVER
-244 FRTVDVSGAQ
+244 YRTADVSGAQ

-260 LGSGEPAGF
+260 LGSGEPTGF
-269 ADLSQQLIEQLSR
+269 AELSQQLVEQLAR
-282 LEYGAASISD
+282 LEYGAASITD
-292 GQSTLSGAPATIE
+292 GQSTLSGAPATLE
-305 IAQGIVDTLEPSGTI
+305 IAQGIVETLEPSGTI
-320 VTLEPPRIDDYWMSA
+320 VTLEPPRIADYWMSA

-354 REAFSLREGADTSYL
+354 REAFSLLEGADTSYL

-386 LAALDLMSEG
+386 LDALELMSEG

-412 SNADYEALL
+412 SGADYDALVG
-421 ATMAEQAPQ
+421 MMGQQAPQ

-440 APRADSYS
+440 APRADTYA
-448 WAATKDA
+448 WTATKDQ
-455 AGSIALSGHVPNADD
+455 AGIIALAGQVPDAAD
-470 EARLLAAAGESATE
+470 EAQLLAAAGQSATE

-500 ETGLSLLQWLSDGS
+500 ETALSLLQWLSDGS
-514 VVYDGLGWTVTG
+514 VVYDGHGWTVTG
-526 TGKSAIDKAALE
+526 TAKSAIDKAAIE

-558 VPVIPEISPYTWSA
+558 PPVIPEILPYIWSA
-572 TKATD
+572 TRAAD

-585 PAQSLKNYLAVHAGD
+585 PTQSLKNYLAVHAGD
-600 SIVDSTKIGLGA
+600 AVVDSTEIGLGA
-612 PQDFVAAATAG
+612 PQDFVAGATAG
-623 LDAVLGLEEG
+623 LDAVLALEEG
-633 EVSFDGFKW
+633 EISFDGSRW
-642 TLGGRAASQ
+642 TLGGRASSE

-657 LAALDGAADTSGWS
+657 LATLAAATDTSTWA
-671 IDIQAP
+671 IDIIAP
-677 APEPVATV
+677 PPEPVATV
-685 PYLWSAAKTVDGA
+685 PYRWSATKTADGA
-698 VTLTG
+698 VTLEG

-714 AVRAGDKVIDQSTV
+714 AVRAGDKVTDQSTV
-728 DPTAPEGFAADQLA
+728 DPSAPEGFAADQLA
-742 AIDALG
+742 AIDALS
-748 ALSEGSASFDGTVW
+748 ALSEGSASFDGTIW
-762 TISGTLSSYDATVDT
+762 TISGTLAGAEASIDT

-783 TPATNWVLA
+783 TPAANWVLA
-792 LTRPPQPEPEPEPA
+792 LTRSPQPEPVAEPEPAIVEPEPEPA
-806 PEPTVE
+806 
-812 PTPTLPAIEAPATTP
+812 TLPAI
-827 EAEAEPA
+827 AEAEPQA
-834 AVEAVEPEA
+834 EPEA
-843 EPAVVEAVEPEP
+843 EPEVVA
-855 TVVEPQVEPEPA
+855 EPEPA
-867 AVEPTVEPVA
+867 IVEPAPEPEPVTP
-877 APVAVNPDY
+877 PVAVNPEY
-886 AFSASRAADGSVALS
+886 AFSARRGADASVVIS
-901 GQMPADPALRYFAAI
+901 GQMPSDPAMRYFAAI

-929 APDTFLPSAEAGL
+929 APDSFLPSAEAGL
-942 RALLNLAE
+942 RALLHLAE

-962 RGTAADEG
+962 RGIAPNED
-970 ARDAVLAA
+970 ARDAALAA
-978 IAAAPDATSWTTRI
+978 ISGAPYAADWTAQV
-992 DVLPPPPEPEPVAKL
+992 DLLPPPPEPEPAAPL
-1007 PEPIAPVAVD
+1007 AQPAAPIPVD
-1017 TSACSA
+1017 TSACAA

-1050 IDELALDLAAC
+1050 LDELALDLAAC

-1092 VNALVSRGVNPA
+1092 VNALVSRGVTPA

-1130 RIVVTIMP
+1130 RIVVIIKP

>member
-1 MIRDLIKWVAP
+1 MIRDLIRWVAP

-28 STQIA
+28 STDIV
-33 DDLASRSAAAMAAGG
+33 DDLASRGAAAMAAGG

-60 VRLTGTT
+60 VTLTGTT
-67 TDQALLDAAAT
+67 TDEALLDAAIA
-78 RLSGLDGVRS
+78 RLSSLHGVRS
-88 VTTDVTLAPM
+88 VTPDVTLAPM
-98 AVPYALAAT
+98 AAPYILQASI
-107 VDQGVVTLAG
+107 DQGAISLSG
-117 GVPNEPTR
+117 GVPNETAR
-125 QRLLSL
+125 RHLLTL

-143 GVPDRRSWVAG
+143 GVPDRRSWITG
-154 AEYAID
+154 AEYAIH
-160 QLQYLDQGQVAISD
+160 QLQYFDQGEAVISD

-201 AGLSLGEVSITPA
+201 AGLSLGQVSITPA

-219 QWNAAFDG
+219 QWNAKFDG

-232 SGYVPDNALVER
+232 SGYVPDDAIVER
-244 FRTVDVSGAQ
+244 FRTAEVSGAQ

-260 LGSGEPAGF
+260 LGSGEPSGF
-269 ADLSQQLIEQLSR
+269 ADLSERLIEQLAR
-282 LEYGAASISD
+282 LEYGAASITD
-292 GQSTLSGAPATIE
+292 GQSTLSGAPATLE
-305 IAQGIVDTLEPSGTI
+305 IAQGIVETLEPSGTI
-320 VTLEPPRIDDYWMSA
+320 VTLEPPRIADYWMSA
-335 TRQPGGVV
+335 TRQVGGVV

-386 LAALDLMSEG
+386 LDALELMSEG

-412 SNADYEALL
+412 SGTDYDALV
-421 ATMAEQAPQ
+421 TIMGQQAPQ

-440 APRADSYS
+440 APRADTYS
-448 WAATKDA
+448 WTATKDRTGA
-455 AGSIALSGHVPNADD
+455 IALAGQVPDAAD
-470 EARLLAAAGESATE
+470 EAQLLAAAGQSATE

-490 GEPNGFVASA
+490 GEPEGFVASA
-500 ETGLSLLQWLSDGS
+500 ATAIGLLQWLSEGR
-514 VVYDGLGWTVTG
+514 VVYDGIGWTITG
-526 TGKSAIDKAALE
+526 TANSAIDKAAID

-552 MAVAEP
+552 MAVAQP
-558 VPVIPEISPYTWSA
+558 PPVIPEISPYAWSA
-572 TKATD
+572 TRAAD

-585 PAQSLKNYLAVHAGD
+585 PTQSLKNYLAVHAGD
-600 SIVDSTKIGLGA
+600 AVVDSTEIGLGA
-612 PQDFVAAATAG
+612 PQDFVAGATAG
-623 LDAVLGLEEG
+623 LDAVMALEEG
-633 EVSFDGFKW
+633 EVSFDGSRW
-642 TLGGRAASQ
+642 TLGGRATSE
-651 AQRDAL
+651 AQRDSL
-657 LAALDGAADTSGWS
+657 LATLAAVTDTSTWS
-671 IDIQAP
+671 IDIVAP
-677 APEPVATV
+677 PPEPVATV
-685 PYLWSAAKTVDGA
+685 PYLWSATKTVDGT
-698 VTLTG
+698 VTLEG

-714 AVRAGDKVIDQSTV
+714 AVRAGEKVTDQSTV

-742 AIDALG
+742 AIDALS
-748 ALSEGSASFDGTVW
+748 ALSEGSVRFDGTIW
-762 TISGTLSSYDATVDT
+762 TISGKLAAADASVDN

-783 TPATNWVLA
+783 TPAANWVLA
-792 LTRPPQPEPEPEPA
+792 LTRPPQPEPVVEPAVDELEPEPA
-806 PEPTVE
+806 
-812 PTPTLPAIEAPATTP
+812 TLPAIA
-827 EAEAEPA
+827 
-834 AVEAVEPEA
+834 
-843 EPAVVEAVEPEP
+843 EPEP
-855 TVVEPQVEPEPA
+855 KPEAVAEPEPA
-867 AVEPTVEPVA
+867 IVEPALEPEPV
-877 APVAVNPDY
+877 APVAVNPEY
-886 AFSASRAADGSVALS
+886 AFSARRAADASVVIS
-901 GQMPADPALRYFAAI
+901 GQMPSDPAMRYFAAI
-916 SDGDVAA
+916 SDGDIAA

-929 APDTFLPSAEAGL
+929 APDSFLPSAEAGL
-942 RALLNLAE
+942 RALLHLAE

-962 RGTAADEG
+962 RGIAPNED
-970 ARDAVLAA
+970 ARDAALAA
-978 IAAAPDATSWTTRI
+978 ISGAPYAADWTAQV
-992 DVLPPPPEPEPVAKL
+992 DLLPPPPEPEPVAPL
-1007 PEPIAPVAVD
+1007 AQPAAPIPVD
-1017 TSACSA
+1017 TSACAA

-1050 IDELALDLAAC
+1050 LDELALDLAAC

-1092 VNALVSRGVNPA
+1092 VNALVSRGVTPA

-1130 RIVVTIMP
+1130 RIVVIIKP

>member
-1 MIRDLIKWVAP
+1 MIRDLIRWVAP

-28 STQIA
+28 STDIV
-33 DDLASRSAAAMAAGG
+33 DDLASRGAAAMAAGG

-60 VRLTGTT
+60 VTLTGTT
-67 TDQALLDAAAT
+67 TDEALLDAAIA
-78 RLSGLDGVRS
+78 RLSSLDGVRS
-88 VTTDVTLAPM
+88 VTPDVTLAPM
-98 AVPYALAAT
+98 AAPYILQASI
-107 VDQGVVTLAG
+107 DQGAISLSG
-117 GVPNEPTR
+117 GVPNETAR
-125 QRLLSL
+125 RHLLTL

-143 GVPDRRSWVAG
+143 GVPDRRSWITG
-154 AEYAID
+154 AEYAIH
-160 QLQYLDQGQVAISD
+160 QLQYFDQGEAAISD

-201 AGLSLGEVSITPA
+201 AGLSLGQVSITPA

-219 QWNAAFDG
+219 QWNAKFDG

-232 SGYVPDNALVER
+232 SGYVPDDAIVER
-244 FRTVDVSGAQ
+244 FRTAEVSGAQ

-260 LGSGEPAGF
+260 LGSGEPSGF
-269 ADLSQQLIEQLSR
+269 ADLSERLIEQLAR
-282 LEYGAASISD
+282 LEYGAASITD
-292 GQSTLSGAPATIE
+292 GQSTLSGAPATLE
-305 IAQGIVDTLEPSGTI
+305 IAQGIVETLEPSGTI
-320 VTLEPPRIDDYWMSA
+320 VTLEPPRIADYWMSA
-335 TRQPGGVV
+335 TRQVGGVV

-386 LAALDLMSEG
+386 LDALELMSEG

-412 SNADYEALL
+412 SGTDYDALV
-421 ATMAEQAPQ
+421 TIMGQQAPQ

-440 APRADSYS
+440 APRADTYS
-448 WAATKDA
+448 WTATKDRTGA
-455 AGSIALSGHVPNADD
+455 IALAGQVPDAAD
-470 EARLLAAAGESATE
+470 EAQLLAAAGQSATE

-490 GEPNGFVASA
+490 GEPEGFVASA
-500 ETGLSLLQWLSDGS
+500 ATAIGLLQWLSEGR
-514 VVYDGLGWTVTG
+514 VVYDGIGWTITG
-526 TGKSAIDKAALE
+526 TANSAIDKAAID

-552 MAVAEP
+552 MAVAQP
-558 VPVIPEISPYTWSA
+558 PPIIPEISPYAWSA
-572 TKATD
+572 TRAAD

-585 PAQSLKNYLAVHAGD
+585 PTQSLKNYLAVHAGD
-600 SIVDSTKIGLGA
+600 AVVDSTEIGLGA
-612 PQDFVAAATAG
+612 PQDFVAGATAG
-623 LDAVLGLEEG
+623 LDAVMALEEG
-633 EVSFDGFKW
+633 EVSFDGSRW
-642 TLGGRAASQ
+642 TLGGRATSE
-651 AQRDAL
+651 AQRDSL
-657 LAALDGAADTSGWS
+657 LATLAAVTDTSTWS
-671 IDIQAP
+671 IDIVAP
-677 APEPVATV
+677 PPEPVATV
-685 PYLWSAAKTVDGA
+685 PYLWSATKTVDGT
-698 VTLTG
+698 VTLEG

-714 AVRAGDKVIDQSTV
+714 AVRAGDKVTDQSTV
-728 DPTAPEGFAADQLA
+728 GPTAPEGFAADQLA
-742 AIDALG
+742 AIDALS
-748 ALSEGSASFDGTVW
+748 ALSEGSVRFDGTIW
-762 TISGTLSSYDATVDT
+762 TISGKLAAADASVDN

-783 TPATNWVLA
+783 TPAANWVLA
-792 LTRPPQPEPEPEPA
+792 LTRPPQPEPVVEPAVDELEPEPA
-806 PEPTVE
+806 
-812 PTPTLPAIEAPATTP
+812 TLPAIA
-827 EAEAEPA
+827 
-834 AVEAVEPEA
+834 
-843 EPAVVEAVEPEP
+843 EPEP
-855 TVVEPQVEPEPA
+855 KPEAVAEPEPA
-867 AVEPTVEPVA
+867 IVEPALEPEPV
-877 APVAVNPDY
+877 APVAVNPEY
-886 AFSASRAADGSVALS
+886 AFSARRAADASVVIS
-901 GQMPADPALRYFAAI
+901 GQMPSDPAMRYFAAI
-916 SDGDVAA
+916 SDGDIAA

-929 APDTFLPSAEAGL
+929 APDSFLPSAEAGL
-942 RALLNLAE
+942 RALLHLAE

-962 RGTAADEG
+962 RGIAPNED
-970 ARDAVLAA
+970 ARDAALAA
-978 IAAAPDATSWTTRI
+978 ISGAPYAADWTAQV
-992 DVLPPPPEPEPVAKL
+992 DLLPPPPEPEPAAPL
-1007 PEPIAPVAVD
+1007 AQPAAPIPVD
-1017 TSACSA
+1017 TSACAA

-1050 IDELALDLAAC
+1050 LDELALDLAAC

-1092 VNALVSRGVNPA
+1092 VNALVSRGVTPA

-1130 RIVVTIMP
+1130 RIVVIIKP

>member
-1 MIRDLIKWVAP
+1 MIRDLIKWVVP

-28 STQIA
+28 SSQIS
-33 DDLASRSAAAMAAGG
+33 DDLASRGAAAMAAGG

-60 VRLTGTT
+60 VTVTGTT
-67 TDQALLDAAAT
+67 TDQVLLDGAVA
-78 RLSGLDGVRS
+78 RLAGLDGIRS
-88 VTTDVTLAPM
+88 VTSNVTLAPM
-98 AVPYALAAT
+98 AVPYVLQASI
-107 VDQGVVTLAG
+107 DQGAITLAG
-117 GVPNEPTR
+117 GVPNETTR

-131 AGLEQGALELRS
+131 AGLEQGSLELRS
-143 GVPDRRSWVAG
+143 GIPDRRSWVAG

-160 QLQYLDQGQVAISD
+160 QLQYFDQGEAVISD

-186 RAFRDLLIVLRAGAP
+186 RSFRDLLIVLRAGAP
-201 AGLSLGEVSITPA
+201 AGLSLGEVNITPA

-219 QWNAAFDG
+219 QWSASFDG

-232 SGYVPDNALVER
+232 SGYVPDGALVER
-244 FRTVDVSGAQ
+244 FRTAEVSGAQ

-269 ADLSQQLIEQLSR
+269 ADLSQRLLEQLSR
-282 LEYGAASISD
+282 LEYGAASIVD

-305 IAQGIVDTLEPSGTI
+305 IAQGIVETLEPSGTI
-320 VTLEPPRIDDYWMSA
+320 VTLEPPRIEDYWMSA

-386 LAALDLMSEG
+386 LEALELMSEG

-402 NVLTISGTAR
+402 NVLTIAGTAR
-412 SNADYEALL
+412 SGADYDALV
-421 ATMAEQAPQ
+421 AMMGEQAPQ
-430 GLVLARAEIL
+430 GLVLARAEIQ
-440 APRADSYS
+440 APRAETFS
-448 WAATKDA
+448 WSASKGG
-455 AGSIALSGHVPNADD
+455 AGAVVLSGHVPNAAD
-470 EARLLAAAGESATE
+470 EAQLLASAGQSATE

-500 ETGLSLLQWLSDGS
+500 GTGLSLLQWLREGS
-514 VVYDGLGWTVTG
+514 VVYDGLAWTVTG
-526 TGKSAIDKAALE
+526 TANSAIDKGAIE
-538 ADFVTRQLASSGWS
+538 ADFVARKLASAGWS

-558 VPVIPEISPYTWSA
+558 PPVIPEIAPYTWSA
-572 TKATD
+572 TRAVD

-585 PAQSLKNYLAVHAGD
+585 PTLSLKNYLAVHAGD
-600 SIVDSTKIGLGA
+600 AVVDSTELGLGA
-612 PQDFVAAATAG
+612 PESFVPDATAA
-623 LDAVLGLEEG
+623 LDAILALEEG
-633 EVSFDGFKW
+633 EASFDGFRW
-642 TLGGRAASQ
+642 MLGGRATSE
-651 AQRDAL
+651 AQRDAVL
-657 LAALDGAADTSGWS
+657 ATLAAATDTSNWS
-671 IDIQAP
+671 INIAAP
-677 APEPVATV
+677 PPEPVATV
-685 PYLWSAAKTVDGA
+685 PYLWSATKTADGA
-698 VTLTG
+698 VTLDG

-709 LQRFL
+709 LQRVL
-714 AVRAGDKVIDQSTV
+714 AVRAGDDVTDQSRV
-728 DPTAPEGFAADQLA
+728 DPAAPEGFAADQLA
-742 AIDALG
+742 AMDALA
-748 ALSEGSASFDGTVW
+748 ALSEGRASFDGTIW
-762 TISGTLSSYDATVDT
+762 TVSGTLATADSSVEN
-777 ALATAT
+777 ALTTAT
-783 TPATNWVLA
+783 TPAADWVLA
-792 LTRPPQPEPEPEPA
+792 LTRPPQAEPVAAPAPEPEPEPA
-806 PEPTVE
+806 PEAV
-812 PTPTLPAIEAPATTP
+812 LPAI
-827 EAEAEPA
+827 AEPG
-834 AVEAVEPEA
+834 
-843 EPAVVEAVEPEP
+843 P
-855 TVVEPQVEPEPA
+855 TVAEPEPA
-867 AVEPTVEPVA
+867 PETAEPGPAIVEPQAPPE
-877 APVAVNPDY
+877 PVAVNPDY
-886 AFSASRAADGSVALS
+886 AFSARRAPDASVVIS
-901 GQMPADPALRYFAAI
+901 GQMPSDPAMRYFAAI

-929 APDTFLPSAEAGL
+929 APDSFLPSAEIGL
-942 RALLNLAE
+942 RALLQLAE

-956 AGAWSL
+956 TGAWSL
-962 RGTAADEG
+962 RGTAPDQAT
-970 ARDAVLAA
+970 RDAVLAGVA
-978 IAAAPDATSWTTRI
+978 GAQDAAAWTTQI
-992 DVLPPPPEPEPVAKL
+992 EVPPPPPEPEPVAA
-1007 PEPIAPVAVD
+1007 PAQPAEPIAAD
-1017 TSACSA
+1017 TSACAA

-1050 IDELALDLAAC
+1050 LDELALDLAAC

-1092 VNALVSRGVNPA
+1092 VNALVSRGVTPA

-1130 RIVVTIMP
+1130 RIVVTVKP

>member
-1 MIRDLIKWVAP
+1 MIRDLIRWVAP

-28 STQIA
+28 STDIV
-33 DDLASRSAAAMAAGG
+33 DDLASRGAAAMAAGG

-60 VRLTGTT
+60 VTLTGTT
-67 TDQALLDAAAT
+67 TDEALLDAAIA
-78 RLSGLDGVRS
+78 RLSSLDGVRS
-88 VTTDVTLAPM
+88 VTPDVTLAPM
-98 AVPYALAAT
+98 AAPYILQASI
-107 VDQGVVTLAG
+107 DQGAISLSG
-117 GVPNEPTR
+117 GVPNETAR
-125 QRLLSL
+125 QHLMTL

-143 GVPDRRSWVAG
+143 GVPDRRSWITG
-154 AEYAID
+154 AEYAIH
-160 QLQYLDQGQVAISD
+160 QLQYFDQGEAVISD

-201 AGLSLGEVSITPA
+201 AGLSLGQVSITPA

-219 QWNAAFDG
+219 QWNAKFDG

-232 SGYVPDNALVER
+232 SGYVPDDAIVER
-244 FRTVDVSGAQ
+244 FRTAEVSGAQ

-260 LGSGEPAGF
+260 LGSGEPSGF
-269 ADLSQQLIEQLSR
+269 ADLSERLIEQLAR
-282 LEYGAASISD
+282 LEYGAASITD
-292 GQSTLSGAPATIE
+292 GQSTLSGAPATLE
-305 IAQGIVDTLEPSGTI
+305 IAQGIVETLEPSGTI
-320 VTLEPPRIDDYWMSA
+320 VTLEPPRIADYWMSA
-335 TRQPGGVV
+335 TRQVGGVV

-386 LAALDLMSEG
+386 LDALELMSEG

-412 SNADYEALL
+412 SGTDYDALV
-421 ATMAEQAPQ
+421 TIMGQQAPQ

-440 APRADSYS
+440 APRADTYS
-448 WAATKDA
+448 WTATKDRTGA
-455 AGSIALSGHVPNADD
+455 IALAGQVPDAAD
-470 EARLLAAAGESATE
+470 EAQLLAAAGQSATE

-490 GEPNGFVASA
+490 GEPEGFVASA
-500 ETGLSLLQWLSDGS
+500 ATAIGLLQWLSEGR
-514 VVYDGLGWTVTG
+514 VVYDGIGWTITG
-526 TGKSAIDKAALE
+526 TANSAIDKAAID

-552 MAVAEP
+552 MAVAQP
-558 VPVIPEISPYTWSA
+558 PPVIPEISPYAWSA
-572 TKATD
+572 TRAAD

-585 PAQSLKNYLAVHAGD
+585 PTQSLKNYLAVHAGD
-600 SIVDSTKIGLGA
+600 AVVDSTEIGLGA
-612 PQDFVAAATAG
+612 PQDFVAGATAG
-623 LDAVLGLEEG
+623 LDAVMALEEG
-633 EVSFDGFKW
+633 EVSFDGSRW
-642 TLGGRAASQ
+642 TLGGRATSE
-651 AQRDAL
+651 AQRDSL
-657 LAALDGAADTSGWS
+657 LATLAAVTDTSTWS
-671 IDIQAP
+671 IDIVAP
-677 APEPVATV
+677 PPEPVATV
-685 PYLWSAAKTVDGA
+685 PYLWSATKTVDGT
-698 VTLTG
+698 VTLEG

-714 AVRAGDKVIDQSTV
+714 AVRAGDKVTDQSTV
-728 DPTAPEGFAADQLA
+728 DLTAPEGFAADQLA
-742 AIDALG
+742 AIDALS
-748 ALSEGSASFDGTVW
+748 ALSEGSVRFDGTIW
-762 TISGTLSSYDATVDT
+762 TISGKLAAADASVDN

-783 TPATNWVLA
+783 TPAANWVLA
-792 LTRPPQPEPEPEPA
+792 LTRPPQPEPVVEPAVDELEPEPA
-806 PEPTVE
+806 
-812 PTPTLPAIEAPATTP
+812 TLPAIA
-827 EAEAEPA
+827 
-834 AVEAVEPEA
+834 
-843 EPAVVEAVEPEP
+843 EPEP
-855 TVVEPQVEPEPA
+855 KPEAVAEPEPA
-867 AVEPTVEPVA
+867 IVEPALEPEPV
-877 APVAVNPDY
+877 APVAVNPEY
-886 AFSASRAADGSVALS
+886 AFSARRAADASVVIS
-901 GQMPADPALRYFAAI
+901 GQMPSDPAMRYFAAI
-916 SDGDVAA
+916 SDGDIAA

-929 APDTFLPSAEAGL
+929 APDSFLPSAEAGL
-942 RALLNLAE
+942 RALLHLAE

-962 RGTAADEG
+962 RGIAPNED
-970 ARDAVLAA
+970 ARDAALAA
-978 IAAAPDATSWTTRI
+978 ISGAPYAADWTAQV
-992 DVLPPPPEPEPVAKL
+992 DLLPPPPEPEPVAPL
-1007 PEPIAPVAVD
+1007 AQPAAPIPVD
-1017 TSACSA
+1017 TSACAA

-1050 IDELALDLAAC
+1050 LDELALDLAAC

-1092 VNALVSRGVNPA
+1092 VNALVSRGVTPA

-1130 RIVVTIMP
+1130 RIVVIIKP

>member
-1 MIRDLIKWVAP
+1 MIRDLIKWVVP
-12 GLATVLGG
+12 GLATVLAG

-28 STQIA
+28 SA
-33 DDLASRSAAAMAAGG
+33 DMGSDLTSRSAAAMTAGG

-60 VRLTGTT
+60 VTLTGTT
-67 TDQALLDAAAT
+67 TDQALLDAAVA
-78 RLSGLDGVRS
+78 RLSAVEGVRS
-88 VTTDVTLAPM
+88 VTSDVTLAPI
-98 AVPYALAAT
+98 AAPYLLQAS
-107 VDQGVVTLAG
+107 VDQGQISLSG
-117 GVPNEPTR
+117 GVPNETAR

-143 GVPDRRSWVAG
+143 GVPDRHTWVAG
-154 AEYAID
+154 AEFAID
-160 QLQYLDQGQVAISD
+160 QLQYFDQGEAVVSD

-201 AGLSLGEVSITPA
+201 AGLALGDVHITPA
-214 LVSPY
+214 LISPY
-219 QWNAAFDG
+219 QWSASFDG

-232 SGYVPDNALVER
+232 SGYVPEDALVER
-244 FRTVDVSGAQ
+244 YRTAEVSGAQ

-260 LGSGEPAGF
+260 LGSGEPTGF
-269 ADLSQQLIEQLSR
+269 ADLSQKLIEQLAH
-282 LEYGAASISD
+282 LEYGAASITD

-343 VFDGYVPDEAT
+343 VFDGYVPDEVT
-354 REAFSLREGADTSYL
+354 REAFSLRQGADTSYL

-381 GADFG
+381 GAEFG
-386 LAALDLMSEG
+386 LDALELMSEG

-402 NVLTISGTAR
+402 NALTIAGTAR
-412 SNADYEALL
+412 SGADYEALL
-421 ATMAEQAPQ
+421 AMMGQQAPQ
-430 GLVLARAEIL
+430 GLVLAPAEIL

-448 WAATKDA
+448 WTATKDA
-455 AGSIALSGHVPNADD
+455 TGAIALSGQIPNAAS
-470 EARLLAAAGESATE
+470 EAQLLAAAGQNATE

-500 ETGLSLLQWLSDGS
+500 ETALSLLQWLRDGS

-526 TGKSAIDKAALE
+526 TANSAIDKAAIE
-538 ADFVTRQLASSGWS
+538 ADFVTRQLAGAGWS

-558 VPVIPEISPYTWSA
+558 PPVIPEIAPYTWSA
-572 TKATD
+572 TRATD

-585 PAQSLKNYLAVHAGD
+585 PTASLKNYLAVHAGD
-600 SIVDSTKIGLGA
+600 AVVDSSELGLGA
-612 PQDFVAAATAG
+612 PADFIASATGG
-623 LDAVLGLEEG
+623 LDAVLALEEG
-633 EVSFDGFKW
+633 EVSFDGFRW
-642 TLGGRAASQ
+642 SLSGRSASET
-651 AQRDAL
+651 QRDAL
-657 LAALDGAADTSGWS
+657 LATLAATADTSAWS
-671 IDIQAP
+671 IDIAAP

-685 PYLWSAAKTVDGA
+685 PYLWSATKAADGA
-698 VTLTG
+698 VTLSG

-709 LQRFL
+709 LQRVL
-714 AVRAGDKVIDQSTV
+714 AVRAGDNVTDQSTV

-742 AIDALG
+742 AMDALG
-748 ALSEGSASFDGTVW
+748 SLSEGSASFDGTIW
-762 TISGTLSSYDATVDT
+762 TISGTLADANASVDT
-777 ALATAT
+777 ALASAT
-783 TPATNWVLA
+783 TPAANWVLA
-792 LTRPPQPEPEPEPA
+792 LTRPPQPEPVVEPEAVAATEPVAEPA
-806 PEPTVE
+806 PAIAEPAA
-812 PTPTLPAIEAPATTP
+812 TLPAIAEPAAAEPEPTP
-827 EAEAEPA
+827 EATAEPAAEAEPA
-834 AVEAVEPEA
+834 VA
-843 EPAVVEAVEPEP
+843 EPEP
-855 TVVEPQVEPEPA
+855 EP
-867 AVEPTVEPVA
+867 

-886 AFSASRAADGSVALS
+886 AFSASRSADASVVIS
-901 GQMPADPALRYFAAI
+901 GQMPSDPAMRYFAAI

-929 APDTFLPSAEAGL
+929 APESFLPSAEIGL
-942 RALLNLAE
+942 RALLQLTE

-962 RGTAADEG
+962 RGIAPDQTT
-970 ARDAVLAA
+970 RDAVLAA
-978 IAAAPDATSWTTRI
+978 ISAAPDAATWTSQV
-992 DVLPPPPEPEPVAKL
+992 DLPPPPSEPEPVA
-1007 PEPIAPVAVD
+1007 PPAEPAAPAPAD
-1017 TSACSA
+1017 TSACAA

-1043 AAESEAA
+1043 AAESEPAL
-1050 IDELALDLAAC
+1050 DELALDLAAC

-1092 VNALVSRGVNPA
+1092 VNALVSRGVAPA

-1130 RIVVTIMP
+1130 RIVVIVKP

>member
-1 MIRDLIKWVAP
+1 MIRDLIRWVAP

-28 STQIA
+28 STDIV
-33 DDLASRSAAAMAAGG
+33 DDLASRGAAAMAAGG

-60 VRLTGTT
+60 VTLTGTT
-67 TDQALLDAAAT
+67 TDEALLDAAIA
-78 RLSGLDGVRS
+78 RLSSLDGVRS
-88 VTTDVTLAPM
+88 VTPDVTLAPM
-98 AVPYALAAT
+98 AAPYILQASI
-107 VDQGVVTLAG
+107 DQGAISLSG
-117 GVPNEPTR
+117 GVPNETAR
-125 QRLLSL
+125 QHLLTL

-143 GVPDRRSWVAG
+143 GVPDRRSWITG
-154 AEYAID
+154 AEYAIH
-160 QLQYLDQGQVAISD
+160 QLQYFDQGEAVISD

-201 AGLSLGEVSITPA
+201 AGLSLGQVSITPA

-219 QWNAAFDG
+219 QWNAKFDG

-232 SGYVPDNALVER
+232 SGYVPDDAIVER
-244 FRTVDVSGAQ
+244 FRTAEVSGAQ

-260 LGSGEPAGF
+260 LGSGEPSGF
-269 ADLSQQLIEQLSR
+269 ADLSERLIEQLAR
-282 LEYGAASISD
+282 LEYGAASITD
-292 GQSTLSGAPATIE
+292 GQSTLSGAPATLE
-305 IAQGIVDTLEPSGTI
+305 IAQGIVETLEPSGTI
-320 VTLEPPRIDDYWMSA
+320 VTLEPPRIADYWMSA
-335 TRQPGGVV
+335 TRQVGGVV

-386 LAALDLMSEG
+386 LDALELMSEG

-412 SNADYEALL
+412 SGTDYDALV
-421 ATMAEQAPQ
+421 TIMGQQAPQ

-440 APRADSYS
+440 APRADTYS
-448 WAATKDA
+448 WTATKDRTGA
-455 AGSIALSGHVPNADD
+455 IALAGQVPDAAD
-470 EARLLAAAGESATE
+470 EAQLLAAAGQSATE

-490 GEPNGFVASA
+490 GEPEGFVASA
-500 ETGLSLLQWLSDGS
+500 ATAIGLLQWLSEGR
-514 VVYDGLGWTVTG
+514 VVYDGIGWTITG
-526 TGKSAIDKAALE
+526 TANSAIDKAAID

-552 MAVAEP
+552 MAVAQP
-558 VPVIPEISPYTWSA
+558 PPVIPEISPYAWSA
-572 TKATD
+572 TRAAD

-585 PAQSLKNYLAVHAGD
+585 PTQSLKNYLAVHAGD
-600 SIVDSTKIGLGA
+600 AVVDSTEIGLRA
-612 PQDFVAAATAG
+612 PQDFVAGATAG
-623 LDAVLGLEEG
+623 LDAVMALEEG
-633 EVSFDGFKW
+633 EVSFDGSRW
-642 TLGGRAASQ
+642 TLGGRATSE
-651 AQRDAL
+651 AQRDSL
-657 LAALDGAADTSGWS
+657 LATLAAVTDTSTWS
-671 IDIQAP
+671 IDIVAP
-677 APEPVATV
+677 PPEPVATV
-685 PYLWSAAKTVDGA
+685 PYLWSATKTVDGT
-698 VTLTG
+698 VTLEG

-714 AVRAGDKVIDQSTV
+714 AVRAGDKVTDQSTV

-742 AIDALG
+742 AIDALS
-748 ALSEGSASFDGTVW
+748 ALSEGSVRFDGTIW
-762 TISGTLSSYDATVDT
+762 TISGKLAAADASVDN

-783 TPATNWVLA
+783 TPAANWVLA
-792 LTRPPQPEPEPEPA
+792 LTRPPQPEPVVEPAVDELEPEPA
-806 PEPTVE
+806 
-812 PTPTLPAIEAPATTP
+812 TLPAIA
-827 EAEAEPA
+827 
-834 AVEAVEPEA
+834 
-843 EPAVVEAVEPEP
+843 EPEP
-855 TVVEPQVEPEPA
+855 KPEAVAEPEPA
-867 AVEPTVEPVA
+867 IVEPALEPEPV
-877 APVAVNPDY
+877 APVAVNPEY
-886 AFSASRAADGSVALS
+886 AFSARRAADASVVIS
-901 GQMPADPALRYFAAI
+901 GQMPSDPAMRYFAAI
-916 SDGDVAA
+916 SDGDIAA

-929 APDTFLPSAEAGL
+929 APDSFLPSAEAGL
-942 RALLNLAE
+942 RALLHLAE

-962 RGTAADEG
+962 RGIAPNED
-970 ARDAVLAA
+970 ARDAALAA
-978 IAAAPDATSWTTRI
+978 ISGAPYAADWTAQV
-992 DVLPPPPEPEPVAKL
+992 DLLPPPPEPEPVAPL
-1007 PEPIAPVAVD
+1007 AQPAAPIPVD
-1017 TSACSA
+1017 TSACAA

-1050 IDELALDLAAC
+1050 LDELALDLAAC

-1092 VNALVSRGVNPA
+1092 VNALVSRGVTPA

-1130 RIVVTIMP
+1130 RIVVIIKP